1 MLSQNLLSS
10 ASGYRSGN
18 LSLDQFEDEFQF
30 FSRSMFAE
38 SPETREACVS
48 IHNAFSELRYGLIA
62 EDDFDRELAIAAHP
76 IESRRIPD
84 NLAVPK

>member
-1 MLSQNLLSS
+1 
-10 ASGYRSGN
+10 
-18 LSLDQFEDEFQF
+18 
-30 FSRSMFAE
+30 MFAE